1 MNKDLSEDKT
11 NAGTPAEDLPPAGPH
26 ETPEQ
31 TDKMK
36 TPGTGA
42 LNDDDENDVVDVG
55 PD

>member
-1 MNKDLSEDKT
+1 MNRDLPEENAK
-11 NAGTPAEDLPPAGPH
+11 AGTPAEDMPPAGPH

-42 LNDDDENDVVDVG
+42 LNDSDEDEAVDVG